1 MAGFYFVRCAARHNA
16 IDLGHCCHREWCVKS
31 DIRAI
36 MFMLGSSHGATA
48 SLALH
53 QFMDPNLVYV
63 MCVMRIA
70 WPKPFGRE
78 PDSTF
83 PELLTWLPRH

>member
-1 MAGFYFVRCAARHNA
+1 
-16 IDLGHCCHREWCVKS
+16 
-31 DIRAI
+31 
-36 MFMLGSSHGATA
+36 MLGSSHGTTA

-53 QFMDPNLVYV
+53 QFMDPKLVYV